1 MDEGRNQDLK
11 IRMRKFALRI
21 IRLYK
26 ALPNSVEAQII
37 SKQILRSGTSVG
49 AQYREG
55 TRARSTAE
63 FISWI
68 DSGSQELEETMYW
81 FELLLESEIFKP
93 EKLEVLQT
101 EADELMAIF
110 VSSVKKVKAGSMK
123 KERWSRNA

>member
-1 MDEGRNQDLK
+1 MNDEKNQDLK
-11 IRMRKFALRI
+11 VRTRKFALRI

-37 SKQILRSGTSVG
+37 GKQILRSGTSVS

-63 FISWI
+63 FISKI
-68 DSGSQELEETMYW
+68 ESASQELEETMYW
-81 FELLLESEIFKP
+81 FELLIESGIFKS
-93 EKLEVLQT
+93 EKLKDLQT

-110 VSSVKKVKAGSMK
+110 VSSVKKVKEK
-123 KERWSRNA
+123 K

>member
-1 MDEGRNQDLK
+1 MDDGKNQDLK
-11 IRMRKFALRI
+11 IRTRKFALRI

-37 SKQILRSGTSVG
+37 GKQILRSGTSVG

-63 FISWI
+63 FISKI
-68 DSGSQELEETMYW
+68 ENASQEVEETMYW
-81 FELLLESEIFKP
+81 FELLLESGIFKP

-110 VSSVKKVKAGSMK
+110 VSSVKKAKMK
-123 KERWSRNA
+123 

>member
-1 MDEGRNQDLK
+1 MDEGKNQDLK
-11 IRMRKFALRI
+11 IRTRRFALRI

-26 ALPNSVEAQII
+26 GLPNSVEAQII
-37 SKQILRSGTSVG
+37 GKQILRSGTSVG

-63 FISWI
+63 FVSKIESA
-68 DSGSQELEETMYW
+68 SQELEETMYW

-93 EKLEVLQT
+93 EKLKDLQT

-110 VSSVKKVKAGSMK
+110 VSSVKKAKAGTPK
-123 KERWSRNA
+123 PER